1 MKGDTQDESS
11 IPFYTRLAKLTA
23 LTDLDLPQ
31 HHGVYIATES
41 AYLSAAH
48 EHKYMGH
55 ETANWGG
62 RGLGYMLFNAHLC
75 NQPCSCKVVV
85 GPGAHLCTLLEEWV
99 LGVGMSTLGHKR
111 LCTPRIGDP
120 QVPMTLEHPR
130 CGFAAS
136 GLIPRPKDSDRHVSA
151 YPNGPH

>member
-1 MKGDTQDESS
+1 
-11 IPFYTRLAKLTA
+11 
-23 LTDLDLPQ
+23 
-31 HHGVYIATES
+31 
-41 AYLSAAH
+41 
-48 EHKYMGH
+48 MGH

-62 RGLGYMLFNAHLC
+62 RGLGYMLFNTHLC

-85 GPGAHLCTLLEEWV
+85 GPGAQLCTLLEVWV
-99 LGVGMSTLGHKR
+99 LRVVMSTLGLKR

-136 GLIPRPKDSDRHVSA
+136 VLIPRPKDPDRHVSA